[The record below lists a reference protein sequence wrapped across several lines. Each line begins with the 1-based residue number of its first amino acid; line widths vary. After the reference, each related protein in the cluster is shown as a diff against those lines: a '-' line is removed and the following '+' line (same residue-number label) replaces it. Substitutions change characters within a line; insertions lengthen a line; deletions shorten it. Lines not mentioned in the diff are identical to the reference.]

1 MISFAPLW
9 ETLEKKKIGKMELRE
24 KIGVSKATF
33 AKLGKNESITLET
46 VEKICEALDVP
57 IADVVEIRK
66 S

>member
-9 ETLEKKKIGKMELRE
+9 ETLEKKQMGKMELRE

-57 IADVVEIRK
+57 IAEVVEIRR

>member
-9 ETLEKKKIGKMELRE
+9 ETLEKKQMGKIELRE

-46 VEKICEALDVP
+46 VEKICTALDCG
-57 IADVVEIRK
+57 IEDVVEIRK

>member
-1 MISFAPLW
+1 MISFDPLW
-9 ETLEKKKIGKMELRE
+9 KTLFERKISKMELRE
-24 KIGVSKATF
+24 KAGLSKSTF

-57 IADVVEIRK
+57 IAEVVEIRK